1 MKVDYLELSQFPY
14 NSHQFSYNS
23 YLSPLGTSRFPTFG
37 IKVVDLK
44 MGEYDRQEILKDLQQ
59 MVNEVSEK
67 VKVLVES
74 KKATKEELS
83 RLQEDLENM
92 SEEELQ
98 S

>member
-1 MKVDYLELSQFPY
+1 
-14 NSHQFSYNS
+14 
-23 YLSPLGTSRFPTFG
+23 
-37 IKVVDLK
+37 
-44 MGEYDRQEILKDLQQ
+44 